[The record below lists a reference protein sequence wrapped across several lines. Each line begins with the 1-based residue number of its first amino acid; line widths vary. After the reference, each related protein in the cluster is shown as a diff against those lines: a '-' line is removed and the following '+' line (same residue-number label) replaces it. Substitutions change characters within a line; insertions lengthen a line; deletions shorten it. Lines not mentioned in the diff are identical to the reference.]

1 MYFSYKGNDY
11 RHCHTVTFI
20 PKQFLLD
27 HRWLLSSLSTNNL
40 FFIAHISTAQCILY
54 HTSYTKWF
62 DPIERMNRETSL
74 NYLTLTQVHLAN
86 ITFDTNR
93 YIIIWISRWNRITRS
108 APSAIIARS
117 LLFKSRFFS
126 AIIAIK
132 MYKQRVHI
140 VRKIVED
147 AATFNSHTIALS
159 VVFYAQTAKTLSD
172 KSRSYCARLSCIL
185 KSNHK

>member
-1 MYFSYKGNDY
+1 MKSHNTQCSISYYSQKPLIQ
-11 RHCHTVTFI
+11 T
-20 PKQFLLD
+20 
-27 HRWLLSSLSTNNL
+27 HRNK
-40 FFIAHISTAQCILY
+40 Y
-54 HTSYTKWF
+54 
-62 DPIERMNRETSL
+62 
-74 NYLTLTQVHLAN
+74 
-86 ITFDTNR
+86 
-93 YIIIWISRWNRITRS
+93 
-108 APSAIIARS
+108 
-117 LLFKSRFFS
+117 RFFS

-159 VVFYAQTAKTLSD
+159 VLFYAQTAKTLSD